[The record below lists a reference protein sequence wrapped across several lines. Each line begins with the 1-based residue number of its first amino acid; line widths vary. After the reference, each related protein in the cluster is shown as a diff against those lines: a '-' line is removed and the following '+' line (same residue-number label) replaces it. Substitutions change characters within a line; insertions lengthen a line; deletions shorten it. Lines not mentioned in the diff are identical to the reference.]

1 MMLHA
6 VCICVKIVPESVKH
20 ETNVVTLPTD
30 EFDNC
35 DDAWNFAKEA
45 LADFLPESIEVEDK
59 LTLLDDDNTEHG
71 FFFPVQMPNRITTI
85 TSLLNICFSDFS
97 YN

>member
-6 VCICVKIVPESVKH
+6 VCFCVKIVPESVKH
-20 ETNVVTLPTD
+20 ETNVVTLPID

-35 DDAWNFAKEA
+35 DNAWNFIKEA
-45 LADFLPESIEVEDK
+45 LADFLPENVEIEDK

-71 FFFPVQMPNRITTI
+71 FFF
-85 TSLLNICFSDFS
+85 SCSDAQSDNHYHAIVKYLFF
-97 YN
+97 

>member
-6 VCICVKIVPESVKH
+6 VCFCVKIVPESVKH
-20 ETNVVTLPTD
+20 ETNVVTLPID

-45 LADFLPESIEVEDK
+45 LADFLP
-59 LTLLDDDNTEHG
+59 
-71 FFFPVQMPNRITTI
+71 
-85 TSLLNICFSDFS
+85 
-97 YN
+97 

>member
-6 VCICVKIVPESVKH
+6 VCFCIKIVPGSAKY

-30 EFDNC
+30 EFDSC
-35 DDAWNFAKEA
+35 DDAWEFAKDT
-45 LADFLPESIEVEDK
+45 LADFMPGSIEVEEK

-71 FFFPVQMPNRITTI
+71 FFF
-85 TSLLNICFSDFS
+85 SCSDIRFFDGL
-97 YN
+97 